1 MLNSDAVS
9 QKRVFSGIQPTGAI
23 HLGNYLG
30 AIKQWVASQD
40 RFDNL
45 FCVVDLHAITMPI
58 DPKALHRNSRELAA
72 ILLAAGIDLQ
82 KATLFIQS
90 QVPEHSELAWIL
102 TCISTMGQLGRM
114 TQFKAKSGA
123 KDESV
128 GAGLFVYPTLMAADI
143 LLYQT
148 DCVPVGADQKQHVEL
163 TRDLAERFNTTFG
176 ETFRVPVP
184 VIPAVGARVMGL
196 DDPLKKMSKSDP
208 SPGHALWVLDSPS
221 DVVKKIK
228 RAVTDSGSEVRFDE
242 ARPGLNNLLTIYK
255 AVSGKS
261 SEEIEAHF
269 AGKMYGHLKVE
280 LGEMLVEELR
290 PLREEY
296 ARLMKD
302 PGQLET
308 ALAKGAEQARA
319 IAQDTMRLV
328 KSRVGLG

>member
-1 MLNSDAVS
+1 MLKRGVVS
-9 QKRVFSGIQPTGAI
+9 QKRVFSGIQPTGTI

-40 RFDNL
+40 GFDNL
-45 FCVVDLHAITMPI
+45 FCVVDLHAITLPI
-58 DPKALHRNSRELAA
+58 EPRLLRAKSRELVAL
-72 ILLAAGIDLQ
+72 LLAAGIDLQ
-82 KATLFIQS
+82 KSTLFLQS

-114 TQFKAKSGA
+114 TQFKVKSGS

-128 GAGLFVYPTLMAADI
+128 GVGLFVYPALMAADI

-148 DCVPVGADQKQHVEL
+148 DFVPVGADQKQHVEL
-163 TRDLAERFNTTFG
+163 TRDLAVRFNQTFG
-176 ETFRVPVP
+176 ETFRIPEP

-196 DDPLKKMSKSDP
+196 DDATKKMSKSDP
-208 SPGHALWVLDSPS
+208 SPGHAVAVLDSPAEIT
-221 DVVKKIK
+221 KKIK
-228 RAVTDSGSEVRFDE
+228 RAVTDSGSEIRFDE

-255 AVSGKS
+255 AVSKKS

-280 LGEMLVEELR
+280 LAELLVEELR
-290 PLREEY
+290 PLREGYE
-296 ARLMKD
+296 RLMKD
-302 PGQLET
+302 PGQLEAEMARGAEKAR
-308 ALAKGAEQARA
+308 ALAQE
-319 IAQDTMRLV
+319 TMTLV